1 MKNIILE
8 LKDLKKYYGQSDN
21 LVKAIDGIDLTI
33 EKGSFVSI
41 LGASGS
47 GKTTLIELMSGILM
61 PTSGEVIIN
70 GKTINNLEEPELTIM
85 RRENIGI
92 VFQKFN
98 LLKML
103 TGYENIVLPCKI
115 AHKNIDQ
122 SYLNEIV
129 TQLGMSDQLD
139 KYPSQMSGG
148 QQQRIA
154 IARALITK
162 PAVLLADEPTGSL
175 DHDNSIKT
183 VQLLQKINQ
192 SLHQTIIMI
201 THNEH
206 LTSYTDR
213 TIILEDGHIV
223 KDMKNVRD

>member
-1 MKNIILE
+1 
-8 LKDLKKYYGQSDN
+8 
-21 LVKAIDGIDLTI
+21 
-33 EKGSFVSI
+33 
-41 LGASGS
+41 
-47 GKTTLIELMSGILM
+47 
-61 PTSGEVIIN
+61 
-70 GKTINNLEEPELTIM
+70 
-85 RRENIGI
+85 
-92 VFQKFN
+92 
-98 LLKML
+98 
-103 TGYENIVLPCKI
+103 
-115 AHKNIDQ
+115 
-122 SYLNEIV
+122 
-129 TQLGMSDQLD
+129 MSDQLD

-183 VQLLQKINQ
+183 VQLLQKLNQ

-223 KDMKNVRD
+223 KDMENVRD

>member
-21 LVKAIDGIDLTI
+21 LVKAIDGIDLAI

-61 PTSGEVIIN
+61 PTSGEVIVN
-70 GKTINNLEEPELTIM
+70 EKTINNLEEPELTIM

-103 TGYENIVLPCKI
+103 TGYENIILPCKI
-115 AHKNIDQ
+115 AHKDIDQ
-122 SYLNEIV
+122 CYLNDIV
-129 TQLGMSDQLD
+129 TQLGISDQID

-183 VQLLQKINQ
+183 VQLLQKLNQ
-192 SLHQTIIMI
+192 SLRQTIIMI